1 MHDCNCQLSNKSC
14 KLPQFCHFYE
24 GDEWAYLWHSR
35 LTLKSSPHT
44 IINTLWLS
52 PAWINTFESI
62 TLVAVEAFW
71 VYIGA
76 KQSVKFPTG
85 KKVYT
90 NIDQMADVWGSRRGQ
105 IFVPGR

>member
-1 MHDCNCQLSNKSC
+1 LS
-14 KLPQFCHFYE
+14 FRE

-62 TLVAVEAFW
+62 TLVAVEAFG

-76 KQSVKFPTG
+76 RQSVNFPTG
-85 KKVYT
+85 KKFT
-90 NIDQMADVWGSRRGQ
+90 KIDQNGGRWGESKRASFLCQEDETYASLR
-105 IFVPGR
+105 